1 MRIRHAGLTRGWT
14 LRATNCCNSL
24 REQEL
29 TILNTCPRLGDGKW
43 TYFVQ
48 KTSGVFHSVIDYI
61 LLDAVSLGRARRFA
75 VHDEETAD
83 FGSDHRLLTVDMLMA
98 EDVCRATEP
107 IAAVCV
113 ASAGQLPLHLR
124 WSLANVDW
132 GAFTVKLRREMADW
146 QRIATPL
153 VDLLPERPRLCD
165 QHGEAGALAQ
175 EPAETQ
181 VVIDF
186 LERSFKHSL
195 FAAALAVVPVARRS
209 PHAVSWVN
217 DAVRNALRVREA
229 LKEQRRAWRLMLC
242 HEQGGKR
249 KLKEQRKK
257 RKEMDAPQD
266 QGQQA
271 QPSGAAGAL
280 GKCRQQRPVQSVPG
294 PPQKQSAAGI
304 GNASQQQQQQVLP
317 QYADHFLAASKQVKR
332 ACRAAKREAERKQF
346 ANAERQLRRLLSC

>member
-1 MRIRHAGLTRGWT
+1 MLSRSA
-14 LRATNCCNSL
+14 
-24 REQEL
+24 EPQ
-29 TILNTCPRLGDGKW
+29 
-43 TYFVQ
+43 
-48 KTSGVFHSVIDYI
+48 
-61 LLDAVSLGRARRFA
+61 RFA

-83 FGSDHRLLTVDMLMA
+83 FGSDHRLLTVDILME

-107 IAAVCV
+107 IAACV

-132 GAFTVKLRREMADW
+132 GALTVKLRREMADW

-217 DAVRNALRVREA
+217 DAVRNAFRVREA
-229 LKEQRRAWRLMLC
+229 LTEQRRAWRLMLC

-257 RKEMDAPQD
+257 RKEMDALQD

-271 QPSGAAGAL
+271 QPSGAAGRFGQVSSTASRGQERAIRAWASAEAVGSWHRKRL
-280 GKCRQQRPVQSVPG
+280 TAAAAGTAAVRRPFSCRQQASEEGVQSGQARSGAQAVCEG
-294 PPQKQSAAGI
+294 
-304 GNASQQQQQQVLP
+304 
-317 QYADHFLAASKQVKR
+317 
-332 ACRAAKREAERKQF
+332 
-346 ANAERQLRRLLSC
+346 